1 MQHLQEDGSYNQ
13 LYPKTDSYSK
23 NETLT
28 NNTSQMFRIDNG
40 TPEDVFKWLR
50 KYNQYWWEKSQ
61 FTIGHYEEVQ
71 TDIAETVVL
80 TSSSDSIP
88 PAYFVTVSSDIV
100 IDNKGKITPK
110 NGTSVL
116 IDGAPG
122 NAARL
127 KSHVPCYVFQWNY
140 NTGNNT
146 PTIYYLPSGSS
157 SRTTTMDTIQG
168 NESNNSYGLYFGGKA
183 PVKAKI
189 VTTAFVAQKNTGLN
203 LVSSK
208 NKDDYSNDGN
218 ISKYVLN
225 KGSSFTLDMVDAVS
239 KTNTIAISI
248 YSVSFDE
255 NTGSLSLT
263 NDGSY
268 HINAS
273 SYTTLNFARGK
284 YLTIDSSQNSNAV
297 CSISQINGAN
307 LFYVPSNS
315 SASTTTSR
323 DGYFTN
329 TYTHI
334 KINVQTVWVSEVQ
347 LRDGNYTLI
356 GNPFESFEYNAKIQQ
371 GTYIG
376 TGTYGESNKSSLTF
390 PFTPKMVI
398 IPLSTQT
405 NMRANGQLFF
415 VGQPGSADN
424 SSYQNKCSVK
434 GNTFYWYGDYNAPSQ
449 LNASA
454 TTYYYV
460 GIGE

>member
-1 MQHLQEDGSYNQ
+1 MQHLQDDGSYNQ

-23 NETLT
+23 SETLT

-61 FTIGHYEEVQ
+61 FTISHYEEVQ
-71 TDIAETVVL
+71 TDITENVIL
-80 TSSSDSIP
+80 IGSSDSVP
-88 PAYFVTVSSDIV
+88 SAYFVTVSSDIV

-140 NTGNNT
+140 DTGNNT
-146 PTIYYLPSGSS
+146 ATIYYLPSDSS
-157 SRTTTMDTIQG
+157 SRTTVTDTICG
-168 NESNNSYGLYFGGKA
+168 NESNNSYGLYFEKEA
-183 PVKAKI
+183 SVKAKI
-189 VTTAFVAQKNTGLN
+189 VTTTFVAQKNTGLN

-208 NKDDYSNDGN
+208 NKDGYSNDGN

-225 KGSSFTLDMVDAVS
+225 KGSSFILDMVDAVS
-239 KTNTIAISI
+239 SRNTTVISV

-263 NDGSY
+263 GEGSY
-268 HINAS
+268 TINANN
-273 SYTTLNFARGK
+273 YTNLNLARGK
-284 YLTIDSSQNSNAV
+284 YITIDSSQNSNAV

-307 LFYVPSNS
+307 LFYIPSSS

-323 DGYFTN
+323 DGYFTT

-334 KINVQTVWVSEVQ
+334 KIAVQTVWVSEIQ

-356 GNPFESFEYNAKIQQ
+356 GNPFESFEYNSKIQM
-371 GTYIG
+371 GSYTG
-376 TGTYGESNKSSLTF
+376 TGTYGINSKSSLTF
-390 PFTPKMVI
+390 SFVPKMVQVI
-398 IPLSTQT
+398 EPTLGYSAGGGHRLLYI
-405 NMRANGQLFF
+405 
-415 VGQPGSADN
+415 GQPGDAKG
-424 SSYQNKCSVK
+424 SYIAFSVTN
-434 GNTFYWYGDYNAPSQ
+434 NTFYYYNNDRPSYQ
-449 LNASA
+449 CNSA
-454 TTYYYV
+454 NKTYYYI

>member
-13 LYPKTDSYSK
+13 LYPKGDSYSK

-61 FTIGHYEEVQ
+61 FTISHYEEVK

-80 TSSSDSIP
+80 INSNDSSIP
-88 PAYFVTVSSDIV
+88 SPYFVTVSSDIV

-110 NGTSVL
+110 NGTSLL

-140 NTGNNT
+140 DTGNNIST
-146 PTIYYLPSGSS
+146 VYYLPSDSS
-157 SRTTTMDTIQG
+157 SRNRDDTKTIWG
-168 NESNNSYGLYFGGKA
+168 DESNDSYGLSFGGKA

-189 VTTAFVAQKNTGLN
+189 VTTIFVAQKNTGIN

-208 NKDDYSNDGN
+208 NKDSYSNDN

-225 KGSSFTLDMVDAVS
+225 KGSSFVLDMVDAVS
-239 KTNTIAISI
+239 SRNTTTISV
-248 YSVSFDE
+248 YSASFDE
-255 NTGSLSLT
+255 STGALSLEGE
-263 NDGSY
+263 GSY
-268 HINAS
+268 NINANN
-273 SYTTLNFARGK
+273 YTNLNLARGK
-284 YLTIDSSQNSNAV
+284 YITIDSSQNSNAV
-297 CSISQINGAN
+297 CSIPQINGAN

-315 SASTTTSR
+315 SASTTTSK
-323 DGYFTN
+323 DGYFNN

-334 KINVQTVWVSEVQ
+334 KIAVQTVWVSEVQ

-356 GNPFESFEYNAKIQQ
+356 GNPFESFEYNSKIQM
-371 GTYIG
+371 GSYTG
-376 TGTYGESNKSSLTF
+376 TGTYGINSKSSLTF
-390 PFTPKMVI
+390 PFVPKMVQVI
-398 IPLSTQT
+398 EPTLGYSAGGGHRLLYI
-405 NMRANGQLFF
+405 
-415 VGQPGSADN
+415 GQPGSAAG
-424 SSYQNKCSVK
+424 SYIAFSVTN
-434 GNTFYWYGDYNAPSQ
+434 NTFYYYNNDRPSYQ
-449 LNASA
+449 CNSA
-454 TTYYYV
+454 NETYYYI